1 MEKGFT
7 KIFWQ
12 AIIVGILTGLIVVGF
27 RLGIENLFSFIM
39 SKFYATPLLFL
50 LITTLGGLIAGFL
63 VYKFAPETSGS
74 GIPYVK
80 MSLLRSGKLIRVRTI
95 FVKFFAGVIGIGTG
109 LSLGREGPS
118 VQLGAGAG
126 SFVGKLFKLSGNN
139 RDKLIA
145 SGAGAAIGATFN
157 APIAGTLFVLEE
169 LIHKFTP
176 SMLFPTLVATVTSAS
191 IARYF
196 LGANPAFNIS
206 IPAVSISPSVVLV
219 CILLGL
225 ISGFL
230 GVLFSKTI
238 FFFNS
243 KFAQIKLPNYSK
255 PAIAGFITGLAG
267 LAIPYVLSSGNGSVE
282 KLLLNSFPIAIV
294 IIIFLAKFI
303 ITPIC
308 FASGAAGGIFLPM
321 LMLGSFLGYIT
332 GFVAN
337 HFGAEVN
344 LVAIA
349 SLGMAGFLSSV
360 ARTPLTAV
368 VMVFEMTGGYECIL
382 PLMLVSAIAD
392 LTAEKLNHKPIYAKL
407 VVNQYKNAEV
417 NLSENTCVK
426 DIMTTGIQTFKND
439 TPIKTI
445 LNIMQKENHN
455 AYPICDKKGRLAGII
470 TKSDIEDVLV
480 DNKMQN
486 ITVSRILDTNPVTV
500 YPEDNLYTTYYR
512 LHENSTE
519 WAIVIDK
526 EQKVV
531 GIVTRKDIFNEGR

>member
-1 MEKGFT
+1 MEKSFT

-12 AIIVGILTGLIVVGF
+12 AIIVGLLTGLIVVAF

-39 SKFYATPLLFL
+39 AKFYATPLLFL
-50 LITTLGGLIAGFL
+50 VITTLGGLSAGFL
-63 VYKFAPETSGS
+63 VYIFAPETSGS

-206 IPAVSISPSVVLV
+206 IPAIGISPSVVIV
-219 CILLGL
+219 CIILGL
-225 ISGFL
+225 ISGVL

-238 FFFNS
+238 FFMNGN
-243 KFAQIKLPNYSK
+243 FAKIKLPNYCK
-255 PAIAGFITGLAG
+255 PAIAGLITGLAG
-267 LAIPYVLSSGNGSVE
+267 LMIPYVLSSGNGSVE
-282 KLLLNSFPIAIV
+282 KLLLNDFPITLV
-294 IIIFLAKFI
+294 CIIFLAKFI

-332 GFVAN
+332 GYFAN
-337 HFGAEVN
+337 DFGAGVN
-344 LVAIA
+344 LAAIA

-392 LTAEKLNHKPIYAKL
+392 LTAEKMNHKPIYAKL
-407 VVNQYKNAEV
+407 VVNQYKNADV
-417 NLSENTCVK
+417 NLSDKTTIQ
-426 DIMTTGIQTFKND
+426 DIMTQNVRTFKNNAK
-439 TPIKTI
+439 IQNI
-445 LNIMQKENHN
+445 LEVMEQEGHN
-455 AYPICDKKGRLAGII
+455 AYPICDKKDRLSGII

-480 DNKMQN
+480 DNKMKS

-500 YPEDNLYTTYYR
+500 YPDDNLYTAYYR

-519 WAIVIDK
+519 WAIVINK
-526 EQKVV
+526 EQKVL
-531 GIVTRKDIFNEGR
+531 GIVTRKDIINN